1 MTLII
6 SKADFTPANLVKF
19 SQNIREDQIEPY
31 IYAAQDYDLQP
42 RLDPDLYLDI
52 LGTVSG
58 ELVRPELFAFIN
70 SKVKRFL
77 VLTSYYRFMASHGIN
92 VTQFGVSSTRD
103 PQGTFDQVSAQERA
117 VVLKQVASDINIA
130 LIKMTSETFEFD
142 GITYGKTKKGANQ
155 NQMIRAPK
163 RDRIKSKQ
171 GGLIGNRG
179 EFNYLNSVL
188 DVII

>member
-1 MTLII
+1 MII
-6 SKADFTPANLVKF
+6 SKSDFNAVNFVKF
-19 SQNIREDQIEPY
+19 SQNIREDQIDPF
-31 IYAAQDYDLQP
+31 IMAAQEYDLQP
-42 RLDPDLYLDI
+42 RLDADLYADI

-58 ELVRPELFAFIN
+58 ELTRPELLAFIN

-77 VLTSYYRFMASHGIN
+77 VLTAYYRFMAAHGIN

-103 PQGTFDQVSAQERA
+103 PQGTFDQVTAQDRA

-130 LIKMTSETFEFD
+130 LIKMTSEPLVFD
-142 GITYGKTKKGANQ
+142 GISYEKTERGANQ

-163 RDRIKSKQ
+163 RKGIRVGSRSP
-171 GGLIGNRG
+171 LIEPQNGNL
-179 EFNYLNSVL
+179 LNSIL